1 MFAISRQ
8 SDREKASLTLGA
20 DGVVL
25 IPRTPPRQQRYKSLS
40 LLLLNLGCV
49 LGISMVATP
58 ARSADRVSL
67 FVGPLEFSLA
77 VESLQRYADN
87 GNVQPDLAPYIN
99 RLNDEQQ
106 EQLRKILGTRAEV
119 TPVAISQFLYTPQG
133 EIILR
138 ELGTLIQTR
147 SGQSGF
153 YAIRSA
159 LILAAAD
166 KEGLTPLNVLRKFPT
181 TSIRINSARVFELI
195 GRVSSLV
202 RQTEGAISAIRQ
214 EALTEIGNDSSE
226 FPLDLQQAGS
236 IPFTQQSLI
245 LNDVARNRTFPI
257 DFYLPQQGTSVPLIV
272 ISHGLGSNRDSYRYL
287 ALHLASH
294 GFAVAVPEHP
304 GSNAAQLQALAN
316 GLVKDITPPRE
327 LLDRPLDVKFLL
339 DELQRQYPQQIDWQ
353 RVGVVGQSFGG
364 YTALA
369 LAGAQLNTE
378 ELQSNCDPNSL
389 DFNISFLLQCQA
401 LRLPEPNYNLSD
413 SRIKAAIAINPL
425 SSQIF
430 GPQQLASLKTP
441 IMLISGSA
449 DAVTPALEEQIRP
462 FTTLTTPDKYLVLLE
477 NGTHF
482 STIGT
487 TDEDI
492 ALPPQ
497 VLGPDPAIAYDYT
510 KAMALAFFQTYV
522 AGNAQYSPYLSAAYA
537 QSISRWPI
545 PLSFIKSLS
554 LEQLQSSMQETHL
567 TVK

>member
-1 MFAISRQ
+1 MSAISRQ
-8 SDREKASLTLGA
+8 SSREKASLILGA
-20 DGVVL
+20 DGIVS
-25 IPRTPPRQQRYKSLS
+25 IPRAPHRRQRYKRLS

-49 LGISMVATP
+49 LGISTVATP
-58 ARSADRVSL
+58 ARSADRVAL
-67 FVGPLEFSLA
+67 FVGPLEFSLG
-77 VESLQRYADN
+77 VESLQRYAND
-87 GNVQPDLAPYIN
+87 GKIQPDLAPYID
-99 RLNDEQQ
+99 RLNLEQR

-119 TPVAISQFLYTPQG
+119 TPVTVSQFLYTPQG

-166 KEGLTPLNVLRKFPT
+166 EEGLTPLNVLRKFPT
-181 TSIRINSARVFELI
+181 STIRINSARVFELI
-195 GRVSSLV
+195 GRVSGLV
-202 RQTEGAISAIRQ
+202 RETEGAIAAVRK
-214 EALTEIGNDSSE
+214 EALAEITDDSSE

-245 LNDVARNRTFPI
+245 LNDSARNRTFPI
-257 DFYLPQQGTSVPLIV
+257 DFYLPQQSGAPLVV

-304 GSNAAQLQALAN
+304 GSNAAQLQALAS

-327 LLDRPLDVKFLL
+327 LLDRPLDIQFLL
-339 DELQRQYPQQIDWQ
+339 DELQRKYPQQVDWN
-353 RVGVVGQSFGG
+353 RVGVIGQSFGG
-364 YTALA
+364 YTALT

-378 ELQSNCDPNSL
+378 QLQSSCNPNSP
-389 DFNISFLLQCQA
+389 DFNISFLLQCEA
-401 LRLPEPNYNLSD
+401 LRLPQANYDLRD

-425 SSQIF
+425 TSQIF
-430 GPQQLASLKTP
+430 GPQKLASLNIP
-441 IMLISGSA
+441 IMLVSSSA

-462 FTTLTTPDKYLVLLE
+462 FTTLTAPEKYLVLLE

-497 VLGPDPAIAYDYT
+497 VLGPEPAIAYEYT
-510 KAMALAFFQTYV
+510 KAIALAFFQTYV
-522 AGNAQYSPYLSAAYA
+522 AGNEQYRPYLSAAYA

-545 PLSFIKSLS
+545 PLSLVESLS
-554 LEQLQSSMQETHL
+554 LEQLQSSAQEAHL